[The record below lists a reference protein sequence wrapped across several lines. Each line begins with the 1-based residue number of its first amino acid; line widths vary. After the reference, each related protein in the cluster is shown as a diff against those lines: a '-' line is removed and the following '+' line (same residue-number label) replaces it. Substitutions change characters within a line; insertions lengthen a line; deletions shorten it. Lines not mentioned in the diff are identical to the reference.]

1 MRMNLSLICIYIF
14 AKLGNYQLFR
24 AICIENISQYLICVY
39 LVTNYFS
46 KEKKGIHIYTG
57 FQILRKMYV
66 MLILHMV
73 EMYAT
78 HDFSA
83 KE

>member
-1 MRMNLSLICIYIF
+1 MHLYF

-24 AICIENISQYLICVY
+24 IIMYRK
-39 LVTNYFS
+39 YFS
-46 KEKKGIHIYTG
+46 ISHLCLFSRQLFQQGEKGIHIYTG

-73 EMYAT
+73 EIYAT
-78 HDFSA
+78 
-83 KE
+83 